1 MDLLDLRSINDAL
14 RNDGYVVP
22 SRYDGYTT
30 YGSGFIDLLNVHNIC
45 THCPNLGQYS
55 TIGVRCEN
63 SIIQKVP
70 VSSSF
75 GYQILDCV
83 VAPHD
88 KSDVSRQSFK
98 LTHFIRKNVHGNV
111 INLHGA
117 HVSLSLIFQTIE

>member
-30 YGSGFIDLLNVHNIC
+30 FESGSIDLLNVHNMYIR
-45 THCPNLGQYS
+45 CPNSEHYN
-55 TIGVRCEN
+55 TIGVKGKN
-63 SIIQKVP
+63 PIVKKVP

-75 GYQILDCV
+75 GYQILDSV

-88 KSDVSRQSFK
+88 KIDVSRQSLKTMYFT
-98 LTHFIRKNVHGNV
+98 LKNVHGNV
-111 INLHGA
+111 TNLHGA
-117 HVSLSLIFQTIE
+117 HVSLSLFFQTLE